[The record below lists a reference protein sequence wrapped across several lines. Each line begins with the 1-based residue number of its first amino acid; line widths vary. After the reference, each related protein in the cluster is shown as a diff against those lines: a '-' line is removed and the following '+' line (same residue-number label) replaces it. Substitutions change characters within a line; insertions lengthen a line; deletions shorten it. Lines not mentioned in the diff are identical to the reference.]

1 MIEINPNC
9 DVSMLDY
16 GQACFTTISVNKG
29 KASNLELHYKRL
41 EGNMKVLDLPF
52 MMESAKFKLII
63 ESYIQKNKISSGAIR
78 FTCGNNQYYLRYRP
92 NQYSDLSPIHLK
104 INPVLRDGRNILY
117 QVKSNN
123 FLANFLDL
131 KSAKNE
137 GYDEVLQLNIN
148 GHLCEGACSNI
159 FIVKDGKIKTP
170 QIECGLLDGT
180 IRQKII
186 KLFKVEEVEL
196 KIEDLRTCDE
206 AFMTN
211 SLRIISPIVKFE
223 NITLPIGTIT
233 KKINNTLRMEQN
245 ENS

>member
-1 MIEINPNC
+1 MIEINPSC
-9 DVSMLDY
+9 DVNMLDY
-16 GQACFTTISVNKG
+16 GQACFTTINVNG
-29 KASNLELHYKRL
+29 GIASNLELHYKRL
-41 EGNMKVLDLPF
+41 EENMKVLDLPF
-52 MMESAKFKLII
+52 KMKRGKFRLII

-78 FTCGNNQYYLRYRP
+78 FTCGNGQYYLRYRTNP
-92 NQYSDLSPIHLK
+92 YSDLSTISLK
-104 INPVLRDGRNILY
+104 LNPVLRDGRNILY

-123 FLANFLDL
+123 FLANHLDL
-131 KSAKNE
+131 KNAKKE

-170 QIECGLLDGT
+170 KIDCGLLDGT
-180 IRQKII
+180 IRQQII

-196 KIEDLRTCDE
+196 KVEDLQTCDE

-223 NITLPIGTIT
+223 NINFPIGTIT
-233 KKINNTLRMEQN
+233 KKINNTLRMEQK
-245 ENS
+245 